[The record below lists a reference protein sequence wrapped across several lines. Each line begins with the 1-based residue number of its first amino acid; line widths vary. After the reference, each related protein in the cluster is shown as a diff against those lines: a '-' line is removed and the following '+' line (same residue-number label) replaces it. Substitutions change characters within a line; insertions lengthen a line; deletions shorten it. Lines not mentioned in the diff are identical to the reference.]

1 MIVRLINYLAKLK
14 SLLHIMWFTLC
25 YPFMMMCFCVTALE
39 LIIRKVQ
46 FKEPDTNLYTDSV
59 EVISS

>member
-1 MIVRLINYLAKLK
+1 
-14 SLLHIMWFTLC
+14 
-25 YPFMMMCFCVTALE
+25 MCFCVTALE